1 VSDHSV
7 FRLILEFTGNLAKA
21 AKVALGLAELLPE
34 ELLNVPLRPA
44 LAGVRMLGSHHDHRA
59 VQDPFL
65 RYLDYRPGV
74 RHRVREP
81 LNSVLPPGT
90 LRWEPWPP
98 LGCRANRS
106 KG

>member
-1 VSDHSV
+1 
-7 FRLILEFTGNLAKA
+7 
-21 AKVALGLAELLPE
+21 
-34 ELLNVPLRPA
+34 
-44 LAGVRMLGSHHDHRA
+44 VRMLGSHHDHRA

-90 LRWEPWPP
+90 SRWEPWPP
-98 LGCRANRS
+98 
-106 KG
+106 